1 MFNDR
6 NTGTFCGLDGFTLTI
21 LIIFVV
27 VIVAAIAL
35 GPALQQA
42 MAELSP
48 LAKAL
53 GG

>member
-1 MFNDR
+1 MFDDR
-6 NTGTFCGLDGFTLTI
+6 NTGTFCGLDGFTLII
-21 LIIFVV
+21 LVIFVV
-27 VIVAAIAL
+27 IAVAAIAL

-48 LAKAL
+48 LTRVL

>member
-1 MFNDR
+1 MFNSR
-6 NTGTFCGLDGFTLTI
+6 KTGTFCGMDGFTLTI
-21 LIIFVV
+21 LVIVII

-42 MAELSP
+42 LAELSP